1 MQSTASSATSKTNRR
16 VEQSESGLK
25 LSHDQFSETPNALQK
40 ALIRFN

>member
-1 MQSTASSATSKTNRR
+1 MQSIAGFATSKINRR
-16 VEQSESGLK
+16 VDQPESGLK